1 MHFQVQM
8 TSSNRLPNHDQH
20 SIFQDIVFAFQVGFY
35 YNKCNDKK
43 WYDTK
48 LRMNSTVSILSK
60 KFYLLH
66 LSKVVTLRSNYNK
79 HIFPVR
85 VCVYGQFI

>member
-60 KFYLLH
+60 KILL
-66 LSKVVTLRSNYNK
+66 
-79 HIFPVR
+79 PP
-85 VCVYGQFI
+85 FIQSCYTEVKL